1 MNFSNKDGLID
12 QIYMLL
18 WIKKNSLIKE
28 GLFPVNIPD
37 TIITQENKI
46 IYWKIKILIIRYFT
60 SKKDEMVL

>member
-1 MNFSNKDGLID
+1 MKLSNKDGLID

-37 TIITQENKI
+37 TIITQENEI
-46 IYWKIKILIIRYFT
+46 IYW
-60 SKKDEMVL
+60 